1 MSRKTICKTNIYKA
15 LRKSYDS
22 GQYEPVTDD
31 WYAIASDEFGRA
43 KLYNFDT
50 YDHVKTGTII
60 GCTSMSD
67 YLRFATGLLEEGYD
81 KYLESIREHY
91 RNHPWAIPDEENMT
105 PDQFLALRN

>member
-1 MSRKTICKTNIYKA
+1 MSRKTVCKTNIYKA
-15 LRKSYDS
+15 LRESYDT
-22 GQYEPVTDD
+22 GQYVEVNDS

-50 YDHVKTGTII
+50 YAEVKTRTIM

-67 YLRFATGLLEEGYD
+67 YLRFATRLLDEGYD

-91 RNHPWAIPDEENMT
+91 RNYPWSIPDDEDMT
-105 PDQFLALRN
+105 PDEFLAMRN